1 MADTTIIGLC
11 SGVGML
17 EEGVAAGL
25 RYLGRKPRVL
35 CHVER
40 DAYAASVL
48 LARMEV
54 KAMEPSPVWVGNLED
69 VRWDQFAGAVDIVC
83 AGFPCQPHSMAGSRK
98 GTDDDRWIWPAIA
111 DCIRRVGPSIVLLE
125 NVPGL
130 RSSGGFAP
138 VLTDLAA
145 LGFRIEWDSV
155 RASDVGASHQRER
168 VFVLAY
174 RDNIRNERNGRSRN
188 GGERFTNNG
197 CELAYRQSRGF
208 GELREPSGRDGLT
221 YWGDEAMAVSANIGH
236 ERRADSGREA
246 VIGIEYPRNCVGNA
260 GLQHQHAQ
268 QRVDGTEHQ
277 GAGSEVANTCQ
288 PGLQRRELGTAR
300 NSNGGGQEAHGSTTE
315 LRSLFAPG
323 PSDPRWSDII
333 TRWPDLAPAT
343 AKPEFCGLADGLA
356 GQSDEYRSD
365 RLRCGGNGVVALQ
378 AGLAFV
384 QLAWRAGIA

>member
-17 EEGVAAGL
+17 EEGIAAGL

-54 KAMEPSPVWVGNLED
+54 KAMEPSPVWVGNLEA
-69 VRWDQFAGAVDIVC
+69 VRWEQFAGAVDIVC

-111 DCIRRVGPSIVLLE
+111 DCIRRVEPVIVFLE

-138 VLTDLAA
+138 VLADLAS

-168 VFVLAY
+168 VFVMAY
-174 RDNIRNERNGRSRN
+174 REG
-188 GGERFTNNG
+188 
-197 CELAYRQSRGF
+197 RGF
-208 GELREPSGRDGLT
+208 GKLRESPGRDGLT

-277 GAGSEVANTCQ
+277 GAGSELADTCQ

>member
-54 KAMEPSPVWVGNLED
+54 KAMEPSPVWVGNLEA
-69 VRWDQFAGAVDIVC
+69 VRWEQFAGAVDIVC

-111 DCIRRVGPSIVLLE
+111 DCIRRVGPSIVILE

-138 VLTDLAA
+138 VLADLAS

-168 VFVLAY
+168 VFVMAY
-174 RDNIRNERNGRSRN
+174 RE
-188 GGERFTNNG
+188 
-197 CELAYRQSRGF
+197 SRGF
-208 GELREPSGRDGLT
+208 GKLRESSGRDGFADG
-221 YWGDEAMAVSANIGH
+221 GDEAMAVSANIGH

-246 VIGIEYPRNCVGNA
+246 VIGIEYPSNCVGNA

-277 GAGSEVANTCQ
+277 GTGSELADSRCMQRQ
-288 PGLQRRELGTAR
+288 PGYEQGRRRTPEDGGREGDDRAADGSRELADSSQPRPEGGKLERTR
-300 NSNGGGQEAHGSTTE
+300 NSNGGGAGSTWTN
-315 LRSLFAPG
+315 
-323 PSDPRWSDII
+323 
-333 TRWPDLAPAT
+333 
-343 AKPEFCGLADGLA
+343 
-356 GQSDEYRSD
+356 YRTS
-365 RLRCGGNGVVALQ
+365 
-378 AGLAFV
+378 
-384 QLAWRAGIA
+384 

>member
-17 EEGVAAGL
+17 EEGIAAGL

-69 VRWDQFAGAVDIVC
+69 VRWEQFAGAVDIVS

-111 DCIRRVGPSIVLLE
+111 DCIRRVGPGIVLLE

-168 VFVLAY
+168 VFVMAY
-174 RDNIRNERNGRSRN
+174 KPEHRRTQGRAESSGIIRRSDAAECGCAMDDTNGSKRRQ
-188 GGERFTNNG
+188 GGIGGSCCEQRPDGKRKADCGVGVSGAALLDDPASARHYREGKRTAAWQCSGECLPCEG
-197 CELAYRQSRGF
+197 CENMGNT
-208 GELREPSGRDGLT
+208 PS
-221 YWGDEAMAVSANIGH
+221 
-236 ERRADSGREA
+236 ERRREARQCCGARESGACEYGAELADAGCMQRQTGYEHDRPDSPEDSKRKGDDRTPDYRGIMADTSQPRPEGRE
-246 VIGIEYPRNCVGNA
+246 
-260 GLQHQHAQ
+260 QH
-268 QRVDGTEHQ
+268 GTY
-277 GAGSEVANTCQ
+277 V
-288 PGLQRRELGTAR
+288 
-300 NSNGGGQEAHGSTTE
+300 
-315 LRSLFAPG
+315 
-323 PSDPRWSDII
+323 
-333 TRWPDLAPAT
+333 
-343 AKPEFCGLADGLA
+343 ADGRT
-356 GQSDEYRSD
+356 DEFTISTSFQT
-365 RLRCGGNGVVALQ
+365 L
-378 AGLAFV
+378 
-384 QLAWRAGIA
+384 